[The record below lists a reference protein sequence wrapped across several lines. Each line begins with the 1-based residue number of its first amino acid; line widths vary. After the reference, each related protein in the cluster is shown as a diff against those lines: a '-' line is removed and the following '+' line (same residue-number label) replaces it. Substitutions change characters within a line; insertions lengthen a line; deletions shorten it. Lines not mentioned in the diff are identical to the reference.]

1 MAGKLHKLKRKK
13 LGSYPYF
20 TVMLSITLALF
31 VIGLFA
37 LLVMHA
43 SKLSEII
50 KDKFEV
56 HAYLEKTL
64 TPEQEDSVKTVI
76 QEFPFVRRDDSEAA
90 ITYISKEEAAR
101 RFINETGEDFYT
113 IIGDNPLRSSFA
125 IRIEQ
130 QYADSVSL
138 KKVKAHLT
146 GVKGI
151 YEVDYK
157 ESLINQI
164 NDNIKKIGFILI
176 IFAAILLFTS
186 ILLINNTLKL
196 ALFSQRFLI
205 RSMQLVGATKSFI
218 QKPFLFRSMTQG
230 LLSGLLASFSLFI
243 ILQYLYAKVSELK
256 VLSDVSDMLLIFL
269 ALIFLGVVIGLF
281 SSYRAVNKYL
291 KLSLDELY

>member
-1 MAGKLHKLKRKK
+1 MPGKLHKPKRKK

-20 TVMLSITLALF
+20 TVILSISMALF

-37 LLVMHA
+37 LLIMHA
-43 SKLSEII
+43 NKLSHII

-56 HAYLEKTL
+56 HAYLEKNL
-64 TPEQEDSVKTVI
+64 SSEQEDSIKTVI
-76 QEFPFVRRDDSEAA
+76 SGFPFVRYEKDEAS
-90 ITYISKEEAAR
+90 ITYISKEEASR
-101 RFINETGEDFYT
+101 RFIDETGEDFYT

-138 KKVKAHLT
+138 KKVKAHLI
-146 GVKGI
+146 GVRGI

-157 ESLINQI
+157 ESLINQV

-176 IFAAILLFTS
+176 LFAAILLVTS

-218 QKPFLFRSMTQG
+218 QKPFLLRAMTQG
-230 LLSGLLASFSLFI
+230 LISGILASFSLFI
-243 ILQYLYAKVSELK
+243 ILQYLYAQIEELR
-256 VLSDVSDMLLIFL
+256 VLSDTGIMFLIFL
-269 ALIFLGVVIGLF
+269 ILILLGIFIGLF
-281 SSYRAVNKYL
+281 SSFRTINKYI